1 MATIKHLLLANVFAW
16 LALAQTQ
23 NSPNTLKLDDKAAM
37 PRAFITNIGWM
48 AGHWVGTGLGGV
60 TEEIWSPPNGGSMMG
75 VFRVMKDGKV
85 MFYEI
90 CIFVEEKNSL
100 VLKLKHFNGDLTGW
114 EEKAVVREFPL
125 VKITE
130 NAAYFSGITF
140 RKNKDGSMESFVL
153 VGRRDG
159 TQGEEGFRYEPF
171 DRAKGY
177 PKP

>member
-1 MATIKHLLLANVFAW
+1 MATIRCFLLVNVLAW
-16 LALAQTQ
+16 TALAQTQ

-37 PRAFITNIGWM
+37 PRASISNIQWM
-48 AGHWVGTGLGGV
+48 AGHWVGTGLGGI
-60 TEEIWSPPNGGSMMG
+60 TEEIWSPPNGGAMMG
-75 VFRVMKDGKV
+75 VFRAVKDGKV
-85 MFYEI
+85 TLYEM
-90 CIFVEEKNSL
+90 CLFVEEKDSL
-100 VLKLKHFNGDLTGW
+100 VLKLKHFNRDLTGW

-159 TQGEEGFRYEPF
+159 TQVEEAFRYQPF
-171 DRAKGY
+171 DRTKGY